1 MPERI
6 KEVIKM
12 TRRIWRRRDDDD
24 RDPFDDWFDRWG
36 PIDREFPSFGSD
48 IFEEFDEQFRRTEEY
63 MNRIFR
69 EAYRNAMKGEGP
81 AQEGGGPY
89 VYGWSFRVGPD
100 GVPHFEEFGNV
111 PRMGAGGVT
120 PTQLESREPLVD
132 VIEAKDSIS
141 VTAEVPGV
149 DKEDIEVEV
158 TEDSLTI
165 RVDKEDRK
173 YYKHIELPAPVDSN
187 SATATYRNGILD
199 IEIKKAVPEQKK
211 GRKINIG

>member
-1 MPERI
+1 
-6 KEVIKM
+6 M

-36 PIDREFPSFGSD
+36 SIDKGFPSFGSD
-48 IFEEFDEQFRRTEEY
+48 IFEEFEEQFRRTEEY

-69 EAYRNAMKGEGP
+69 EAYRNASRRDAP
-81 AQEGGGPY
+81 AAEGGGPY

-111 PRMGAGGVT
+111 PRMEAIGEGSNYF
-120 PTQLESREPLVD
+120 ESREPLVD
-132 VIEAKDSIS
+132 VIEGKDKIS

-149 DKEDIEVEV
+149 DKDDIEVEV

-173 YYKHIELPAPVDSN
+173 YYKQIELPAPVDSN
-187 SATATYRNGILD
+187 SAAATYRNGILD
-199 IEIKKAVPEQKK
+199 IELKKLMPEEKK
-211 GRKINIG
+211 GRKINIK